1 MYQTGNI
8 YLITGIAVTG
18 GMLFGF
24 DIASLSAILGTQ
36 QYLCYFNQG
45 DGTAENKDCQ
55 GPNADV
61 QGGISA
67 AMPGGSFLGAIASGF
82 LSD

>member
-1 MYQTGNI
+1 VIDMH
-8 YLITGIAVTG
+8 
-18 GMLFGF
+18 
-24 DIASLSAILGTQ
+24 SLGTQ

-45 DGTAENKDCQ
+45 DGTAANKDCQ

-82 LSD
+82 LSDWFGRKTSVQYGCIIW